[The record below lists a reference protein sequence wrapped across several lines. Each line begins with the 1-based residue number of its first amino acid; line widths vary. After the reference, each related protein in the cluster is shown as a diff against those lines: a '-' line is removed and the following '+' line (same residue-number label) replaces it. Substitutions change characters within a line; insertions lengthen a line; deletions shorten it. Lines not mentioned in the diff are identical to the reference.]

1 MDEKFNAIEVFTIAE
16 QIERDGAAFYRK
28 AAEKF
33 TRPDICELF
42 GQLAEWEVE
51 HERTFADMRAYCQR
65 VNPSAAV
72 SDPEQ
77 CKAMAALSTFT
88 IKSAA
93 ACSLADSMSLDDVLR
108 ITLQKERDSITFY
121 TGLKGFVAEQT
132 AAAKI
137 DDIIGQELQHIEM
150 LTSKL

>member
-28 AAEKF
+28 AAEMF

-42 GQLAEWEVE
+42 GQLVEWELE
-51 HERTFADMRAYCQR
+51 HEQTFADMRTGFQR
-65 VNPSAAV
+65 DNPSVTV

-77 CKAMAALSTFT
+77 CKAMAALSEFT
-88 IKSAA
+88 ITSLTPRG
-93 ACSLADSMSLDDVLR
+93 LADSMSLDDVLR
-108 ITLQKERDSITFY
+108 FALQKERDSITFY
-121 TGLKGFVAEQT
+121 TGLKGFVAEPT

-150 LTSKL
+150 LTSKQ